1 MMKYTDLLFLGAPLP
16 EDVEKLKWHGDLAHA
31 ARRIDQY
38 LKVDV
43 PGPAQ
48 PSGGGKG
55 SPQPSA
61 RCLSLNWDAA
71 LERFKSAFEDATAEE
86 LEELA
91 DNGAVDWIWC
101 EGERRFIANFVEN
114 LIKTRAAYSARAMG
128 DFRKQVK
135 ENIANV
141 ECLDKVILSM
151 KEKGSSRWRFTLR
164 ESFTLKK
171 DREDGPGV
179 VRVHLPLPVEY
190 AQVESFTLLKTSEEP
205 TFIAPATQSHRTIF
219 FERPMKAGETI
230 DVEFT
235 YTIRNDYVQPDPA
248 KVLNE
253 QPTFYTEEQLP
264 HIALTPGI
272 RALAAEI
279 TGGEKNPLGCVPA
292 ASMIT
297 SPPI

>member
-38 LKVDV
+38 LEGDI
-43 PGPAQ
+43 PQAQ
-48 PSGGGKG
+48 RSRLEAEKEV
-55 SPQPSA
+55 
-61 RCLSLNWDAA
+61 LSRLPDAYPLNWDAA

-128 DFRKQVK
+128 DFQKQVK

-164 ESFTLKK
+164 ESFTL
-171 DREDGPGV
+171 
-179 VRVHLPLPVEY
+179 
-190 AQVESFTLLKTSEEP
+190 
-205 TFIAPATQSHRTIF
+205 
-219 FERPMKAGETI
+219 
-230 DVEFT
+230 
-235 YTIRNDYVQPDPA
+235 YTCRC
-248 KVLNE
+248 
-253 QPTFYTEEQLP
+253 
-264 HIALTPGI
+264 
-272 RALAAEI
+272 R
-279 TGGEKNPLGCVPA
+279 
-292 ASMIT
+292 
-297 SPPI
+297 